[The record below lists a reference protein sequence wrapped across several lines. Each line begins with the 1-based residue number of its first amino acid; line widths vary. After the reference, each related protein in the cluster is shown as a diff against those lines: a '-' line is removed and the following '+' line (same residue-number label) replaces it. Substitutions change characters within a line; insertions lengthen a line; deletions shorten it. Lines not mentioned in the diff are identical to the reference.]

1 VRLLIRPED
10 IRVTSS
16 AGGEGLQGRVDG
28 VQFGGATTSLDV
40 VIAGTNHV
48 VRVSDSTRAMRF
60 GVGDVVSLT
69 FDTERVL
76 LTRE

>member
-1 VRLLIRPED
+1 
-10 IRVTSS
+10 
-16 AGGEGLQGRVDG
+16 VDG
-28 VQFGGATTSLDV
+28 VPFGGATTSLDV

-48 VRVSDSTRAMRF
+48 VRVSDSTRAMLF